1 MIFCRISSP
10 YDSRVP
16 SCTDVF
22 LQHTAGE
29 AWQGRFVLVVGSLEK
44 AQNFGGSKVW
54 KTPTYPGWWFQP
66 TPLKNDGVRQLG

>member
-29 AWQGRFVLVVGSLEK
+29 AWQGRFIIVVGSLEK
-44 AQNFGGSKVW
+44 AQDFWGDPKFGRRPHILVG
-54 KTPTYPGWWFQP
+54 GFLQP
-66 TPLKNDGVRQLG
+66 L

>member
-29 AWQGRFVLVVGSLEK
+29 AWQGRFVIVVGSLAK
-44 AQNFGGSKVW
+44 APDFGGVQSLEDPHISWLVV
-54 KTPTYPGWWFQP
+54 YI
-66 TPLKNDGVRQLG
+66 PL